1 MQHEQA
7 SGINFFQRYLTV
19 WVLLCMIVGVAIGHF
34 LPSVPAFLSTLQVD
48 SISIPIAI
56 LIWLMIY
63 PMMMKVDF
71 QSVKAVGMVQH
82 IVIRGGINESL
93 FRSISK

>member
-34 LPSVPAFLSTLQVD
+34 LPSVPFLSTL
-48 SISIPIAI
+48 
-56 LIWLMIY
+56 
-63 PMMMKVDF
+63 
-71 QSVKAVGMVQH
+71 
-82 IVIRGGINESL
+82 
-93 FRSISK
+93 RSTASRSRLPS